1 MYCTYVHCSY
11 SLCQVFLLTF
21 VREESVLILT
31 GSSNEIDFSVG
42 VAVGGAAP
50 GARAR
55 GLMASLLYGQ
65 EWGNI
70 IHVFEF

>member
-1 MYCTYVHCSY
+1 MCHM
-11 SLCQVFLLTF
+11 FLITF
-21 VREESVLILT
+21 VREESVLVLT

-65 EWGNI
+65 E
-70 IHVFEF
+70 